1 MKQTLAGAFLFACLL
16 ATGATG
22 AGAADVEADV
32 GIEPMPSEWYL
43 AISGGLNKIF
53 DLDFDA
59 DSGSPTGGPGELE
72 FDYGF
77 RGAAAIGKRFGNNFR
92 AELEFAGS
100 STDGDSYDL
109 DGGGGGKLDGSLDI
123 FSLLAKLDY
132 EMEFFGWWHP
142 YIGVGIGGAVVSADD
157 LGPPGNPNPIDES
170 DTVFA
175 AAIEGGSMFA
185 LGENVELFTQ
195 TQLMFL
201 TDAELGFEGDPS
213 SVTLE
218 SPLVLSSSVGL
229 RLKF

>member
-1 MKQTLAGAFLFACLL
+1 MKHTLAGAFLFASLL

-22 AGAADVEADV
+22 AGAADIDMGPVA
-32 GIEPMPSEWYL
+32 EPMPAEWYL

-53 DLDFDA
+53 D
-59 DSGSPTGGPGELE
+59 

-77 RGAAAIGKRFGNNFR
+77 RGAAAIGMRFGNNFR

-100 STDGDSYDL
+100 STDGDSYHIDG
-109 DGGGGGKLDGSLDI
+109 DGGGNLHGSLDI
-123 FSLLAKLDY
+123 LSLLAKVDY

-142 YIGVGIGGAVVSADD
+142 YIGIGVGGAHVSADD
-157 LGPPGNPNPIDES
+157 LGPPNNPNPIDGS

-185 LGENVELFTQ
+185 LSDNVELFTQ

-201 TDAELGFEGDPS
+201 TDVDLEFDNS
-213 SVTLE
+213 SSDVTLDN
-218 SPLVLSSSVGL
+218 PLVLSSSVGL

>member
-22 AGAADVEADV
+22 AGAADIEADV

-53 DLDFDA
+53 DLDYEADDDPDPFD
-59 DSGSPTGGPGELE
+59 DEEGEIE

-77 RGAAAIGKRFGNNFR
+77 RGGVAIGKRFGGNFR

-100 STDGDSYDL
+100 STDADEVNGNNI
-109 DGGGGGKLDGSLDI
+109 GGSLDI
-123 FSLLAKLDY
+123 LSVLAKLDY

-142 YIGVGIGGAVVSADD
+142 YIGVGAGVAFVTLDDIGNSGDRLDD
-157 LGPPGNPNPIDES
+157 D
-170 DTVFA
+170 DTTFA
-175 AAIEGGSMFA
+175 AAIEGGSMFE
-185 LGENVELFTQ
+185 LTENVELFTQ

-201 TDAELGFEGDPS
+201 GDIDTEFEVNGA

>member
-1 MKQTLAGAFLFACLL
+1 MKQTLAGAFLFASLL

-22 AGAADVEADV
+22 AGAADIDMGPVVEPTPA
-32 GIEPMPSEWYL
+32 EWYL

-53 DLDFDA
+53 DVDFDA
-59 DSGSPTGGPGELE
+59 DDTAPTGGPGELD

-77 RGAAAIGKRFGNNFR
+77 RGAAAIGMRFGNNFR

-100 STDGDSYDL
+100 STDGDSFHLDG
-109 DGGGGGKLDGSLDI
+109 DGGGNLHGSLDI
-123 FSLLAKLDY
+123 FSLLAKVDY

-142 YIGVGIGGAVVSADD
+142 YIGIGAGGAHVTADE
-157 LGPPGNPNPIDES
+157 LGPPGNNFPIDGS

-175 AAIEGGSMFA
+175 AAIEGGSMFE
-185 LGENVELFTQ
+185 LSENVELFTQ

-201 TDAELGFEGDPS
+201 TDVDLEFDNDPS
-213 SVTLE
+213 DVTLDN
-218 SPLVLSSSVGL
+218 PLVLSSSVGL

>member
-53 DLDFDA
+53 DVDYEADDDPFPFD
-59 DSGSPTGGPGELE
+59 DEDGEIE
-72 FDYGF
+72 FDFGF
-77 RGAAAIGKRFGNNFR
+77 RGAAAIGRRFGGNFR
-92 AELEFAGS
+92 GELEFAGS
-100 STDGDSYDL
+100 STDADEVNGNDI
-109 DGGGGGKLDGSLDI
+109 GGSLDI
-123 FSLLAKLDY
+123 FSVLAKLDL

-142 YIGVGIGGAVVSADD
+142 YIGAGAGVAFVSVDGIGDSTDKIDD
-157 LGPPGNPNPIDES
+157 DE
-170 DTVFA
+170 TMFA
-175 AAIEGGSMFA
+175 AAIEGGSMFE
-185 LGENVELFTQ
+185 LSENVELFTQ

-201 TDAELGFEGDPS
+201 GSDIDTHFKNNGASISLD
-213 SVTLE
+213 

-229 RLKF
+229 RFKF